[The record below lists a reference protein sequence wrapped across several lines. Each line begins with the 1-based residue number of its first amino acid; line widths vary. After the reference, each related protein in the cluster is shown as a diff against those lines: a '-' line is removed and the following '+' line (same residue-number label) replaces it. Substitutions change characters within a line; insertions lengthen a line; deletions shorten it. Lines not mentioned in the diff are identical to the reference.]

1 MDQNEQNPNPTFP
14 HMENDPTTFE
24 NSDIIGEMQRAY
36 IDYSMSVIVDRALP
50 DVRDGLKPVH
60 RRILYAMH
68 GLGLKP
74 EAKFRKSA
82 TIVGEVLG
90 KYHPHGD
97 TAVYDALV
105 RMAQYFSM
113 RYTLIKGQGNF
124 GSMDGDK
131 AAAMRYTEAKMDK
144 IAREML
150 LDIEKDTVDFG
161 PNYDGSQKEPKVL
174 PARIPNLLI
183 NGVSGIAVGMATNIP
198 PHNLIEVCDA
208 TTHLIDNPDA
218 GVEDLMQF
226 VKGPDFPTGGEMYD
240 MRNIKQVYATGRGPI
255 VTRAKVEI
263 VETKKGRHDI
273 IVTEMTFQTN
283 KATLIEKMANLV
295 RDKKIEGIRDLRD
308 ESDKD
313 GVRVVI
319 ELKNDA
325 YPQKVLNKLYK
336 LTDLQKTFHTNMLAL
351 CEGIEPR
358 TLSLKNVLQY
368 YIDHRKE
375 VIIRKTEYELRAARD
390 RAHILEGLKKAL
402 DMIDEVINTIRSSA
416 TKTDAFHNLID
427 KFGFTERQAQAILDM
442 RLQTLAGLER
452 QKIIDE
458 LAALME
464 IIKDLED
471 ILANESR
478 IYAIIKADL
487 EEVKEKYGDERK
499 TGFNKEA
506 LQEFSDI
513 DFIPNEET
521 LIIMTKEGYIK
532 RVNPSEYRAQK
543 RGGVGVSGLKT
554 REDDSVLQF
563 LHTTTH
569 TKLLFFTNNGRV
581 LQLKAY
587 EIPES
592 SRIAKG
598 HSIVNFLQLGADEN
612 IRTMMHVEDSTE
624 GYIFFATIKG
634 MIKKTDINLFK
645 NIRQG
650 GIIAINLKD
659 GDKLQSV
666 GYGSSG
672 DDVMLFTKCG
682 KAIRFGE
689 DDARAMGRTASG
701 VKGISLKAE
710 DTVVG
715 MSIVP
720 GDAEGWFVVV
730 SEKGYGKRTKLKEY
744 KVQKRG
750 GAGMKISKV
759 TTKTGAIADVRVV
772 GPQSKEVIA
781 ISHKGNII
789 RMKVSQIN
797 ILGRDTQG
805 VRLMRL
811 SKDTIATIQ
820 VWDEDPEDES

>member
-1 MDQNEQNPNPTFP
+1 MDQNEQKPNITFP
-14 HMENDPTTFE
+14 HIENDPTTFE

-105 RMAQYFSM
+105 RMAQDFSM
-113 RYTLIKGQGNF
+113 RYPLIKGQGNF

-150 LDIEKDTVDFG
+150 LDIEKETVDFG

-198 PHNLIEVCDA
+198 PHNLNEVCDA
-208 TTHLIDNPDA
+208 TIHLIDNPDS
-218 GVEDLMQF
+218 GVEDLMRF

-240 MRNIKQVYATGRGPI
+240 IRNIKQVYATGRGPV
-255 VTRAKVEI
+255 VTRAKVDI
-263 VETKKGRHDI
+263 VEVKKGRHDI
-273 IVTEMTFQTN
+273 IVSEMTYQTN
-283 KATLIEKMANLV
+283 KASLIEKIANLV
-295 RDKKIEGIRDLRD
+295 RDKKVDGIRDIRD

-319 ELKNDA
+319 ELKSDA
-325 YPQKVLNKLYK
+325 YPQKVLNRLFQ
-336 LTDLQKTFHTNMLAL
+336 LTDLQKTFHTNILAL

-375 VIIRKTEYELRAARD
+375 VIVRRTEYELRAARD

-402 DMIDEVINTIRSSA
+402 DMIDAVINTIRSSA
-416 TKTDAFHNLID
+416 TKTEAFHNLIEA
-427 KFGFTERQAQAILDM
+427 FGFSEKQAQAILDM

-458 LAALME
+458 LTQLMLL
-464 IIKDLED
+464 IQDLED
-471 ILANESR
+471 ILANEWR
-478 IYAIIKADL
+478 IFAIIKKDL

-532 RVNPSEYRAQK
+532 RVNPTEYRAQK
-543 RGGVGVSGLKT
+543 RGGVGVSGVKT
-554 REDDSVLQF
+554 RDEDSVMEF
-563 LHTTTH
+563 VHTMTH
-569 TKLLFFTNNGRV
+569 TKLLFFTNSGRV

-598 HSIVNFLQLGADEN
+598 HSIVNFLQLGSEEN
-612 IRTMMHVEDSTE
+612 IRTMMPIEENAE
-624 GYIFFATIKG
+624 GYIFFASVNG

-645 NIRQG
+645 HIRQG
-650 GIIAINLKD
+650 GIVAIQLKD
-659 GDKLQSV
+659 GDTLQSV
-666 GYGSSG
+666 GYGSKG
-672 DDVMLFTKCG
+672 DDVMLFTKYG
-682 KAIRFGE
+682 KAIRFE
-689 DDARAMGRTASG
+689 ETDSRAMGRTAVG
-701 VKGISLKAE
+701 VKGMSLKA
-710 DTVVG
+710 DDKIVG
-715 MSIVP
+715 MNIVP
-720 GDAEGWFVVV
+720 ESTDGWIVVV
-730 SEKGYGKRTKLKEY
+730 SEKGYGKRTKLDEY

-750 GAGMKISKV
+750 GSGMKISKV
-759 TTKTGAIADVRVV
+759 TSKTGTIADVRVV
-772 GPQSKEVIA
+772 RPQSKEVIA

-797 ILGRDTQG
+797 VLGRDTQG

-811 SKDTIATIQ
+811 TKDTVATIQ
-820 VWDEDPEDES
+820 IWDEDIEKE